1 MARLIPAGGGGL
13 PVGVPLHL
21 PLAQL
26 PKNTVVLDGSAMP
39 SWASTAVKTMYGATL
54 PDYRGRTPVGTD
66 EGAGRVGASWAKT
79 PGQGGGADTHKLDT
93 NEMPSHDHGASAS
106 TNGHHGH
113 SGSTNTAGKHRHSI
127 DEYGGSSGT
136 GLKGSASRKS
146 YRKNYTNYNGNHS
159 HSLSIDGN
167 GAHSHNISIGKR
179 GGNAAH
185 NNMQPSIAGRW
196 VMKLK

>member
-1 MARLIPAGGGGL
+1 MARIIPAGGGGL

-26 PKNTVVLDGSAMP
+26 PKNTVLLDGSPMP
-39 SWASTAVKTMYGATL
+39 SWASTAVKTMYGDTL

-66 EGAGRVGASWAKT
+66 EGSGRVGATWAQT
-79 PGQGGGADTHKLDT
+79 PGQGGGADTHQLAES
-93 NEMPSHDHGASAS
+93 EMPSHDHAAS
-106 TNGHHGH
+106 TSTDGNHAH
-113 SGSTNTAGKHRHSI
+113 SGSTGTDGNHRHKTSS
-127 DEYGGSSGT
+127 YQGGDASLQGVDGWGASSYDYVGY
-136 GLKGSASRKS
+136 A
-146 YRKNYTNYNGNHS
+146 GNHN

-167 GAHSHNISIGKR
+167 GAHSHNVSIGKR